1 MNLTYIHA
9 SASSPSLQHW
19 KFAKDNWQS
28 TYVSNNESLL
38 CHHDNDSL
46 TTLIKL
52 SPPTV
57 INSWIEL
64 QFQRTH
70 ENWITLGA
78 STILYRNES
87 KFLVPSK
94 RGQSL
99 LSLHVRGNC
108 TFEHRV
114 SAFYVYIYIYICRR
128 TVENFHGLL
137 FIQPSGTS
145 RGPFTVNYPRGMGR
159 KGPGIPPTAAE
170 YSITKDSLTCLIFRP
185 KSRIAALP

>member
-1 MNLTYIHA
+1 MLLQAHLPCNTENLPKII
-9 SASSPSLQHW
+9 
-19 KFAKDNWQS
+19 WQS

-114 SAFYVYIYIYICRR
+114 SAFYVYIYIYVGEQWKIS
-128 TVENFHGLL
+128 TVYYSYNRVERVEVLSQLIILEEWGGKGQVFLL
-137 FIQPSGTS
+137 Q
-145 RGPFTVNYPRGMGR
+145 
-159 KGPGIPPTAAE
+159 
-170 YSITKDSLTCLIFRP
+170 RP
-185 KSRIAALP
+185 NIL